1 MTTTMPL
8 QGRCI
13 ANVMYPEKICTYLYI
28 LLVLTIADGQY
39 FAQRDKN
46 TKEQQLEE
54 LDIYKLRLQ
63 IEGVPGQY
71 WSTEQLEAYRD
82 GLMAYAR
89 GDARMFSVGPM
100 ASRERAITNELNRRF
115 MLAESKLKPEPEPE
129 PEPEAE
135 LESVLLVKNSSKLDT
150 YPPRKVLYGFA
161 LLGLLMGGLG
171 LGLLIA

>member
-1 MTTTMPL
+1 M
-8 QGRCI
+8 
-13 ANVMYPEKICTYLYI
+13 
-28 LLVLTIADGQY
+28 
-39 FAQRDKN
+39 
-46 TKEQQLEE
+46 EE

-100 ASRERAITNELNRRF
+100 ASRERAITNELNRRT
-115 MLAESKLKPEPEPE
+115 MLAESKLKPEP
-129 PEPEAE
+129 E